1 METNTQTNEEVMETA
16 ANAPD
21 GKKKFGK
28 KKLAL
33 IIIIAVLAVA
43 GVAGAANADRVGNF
57 FRSKFSSPEKYYRY
71 VEKKNRDEAVSA
83 FGKKYDAVLDNL
95 TAKDEQKKALIK
107 VEAGD
112 ALKPMLS
119 SIGLESLEIES
130 NAKMKDKV
138 VTGKA
143 VIRANGKDALS
154 YTTYLDYASGKMY
167 MQIPELSKTYL
178 DYSTI
183 ITQSGMDTGKL
194 YEVAQNSSK
203 YLPGAKAV
211 EETLTKYS
219 DIVYDNVSKVKRDTK
234 TMKVDGIEGKYTR
247 LKVSS
252 DTDAQFDTVADIVD
266 ELNKDKNIEKALKNI
281 DDSLYTEFKSAIE
294 ETKSEVDTLK
304 KSDSS
309 DDGEDALDLG
319 MELYVDNSGN
329 IVGRTMD
336 VTVGSNNMSL
346 SVMSPRKGNRFA
358 QEITFE
364 VDGVTYITLTG
375 KGTVKSG
382 KINATYHL
390 NTDTSLNDEDSL
402 AIFGDDML
410 VMEIK
415 DLDEKAL
422 DDGECRGEIVLSNKT
437 VEGAD
442 LYTVKCTLDNK
453 KDQADTKI
461 ELLSGKASMLTVAIQ
476 SGEGEDPQVEAP
488 AADASIC
495 DFADED
501 AITQYVSQLDLITFI
516 NNLKD
521 TCGVDLS
528 SYLLG
533 AMGGTDEYTFDGTT
547 DDAYGDIS
555 DESATDSDLYNGMTE
570 DELSDLLD
578 AQ

>member
-16 ANAPD
+16 ANASD

-33 IIIIAVLAVA
+33 IIIIAALAVA
-43 GVAGAANADRVGNF
+43 GVVGAANADRVGNF

-83 FGKKYDAVLDNL
+83 FSKKYDAVLDNL
-95 TAKDEQKKALIK
+95 TVKDEQKKAVIK

-138 VTGKA
+138 MTGKA

-183 ITQSGMDTGKL
+183 FTQSGMDTGKL
-194 YEVAQNSSK
+194 YDVAQNSSK
-203 YLPGAKAV
+203 YLPSAKAV

-234 TMKVDGIEGKYTR
+234 TVKVDGIEGKYTR

-252 DTDAQFDTVADIVD
+252 DTDAQFDTVADVVD
-266 ELNKDKNIEKALKNI
+266 ALNKDKNIEKTLKNI

-304 KSDSS
+304 KSDNS
-309 DDGEDALDLG
+309 DDGEDALDLR

-346 SVMSPRKGNRFA
+346 SVMSPRKGNQFA

-364 VDGVTYITLTG
+364 VDGVTYVTLTG
-375 KGTVKSG
+375 KGSVKSG

-410 VMEIK
+410 VIEIK

-422 DDGECRGEIVLSNKT
+422 DDGECQGEIVLSNKT

-442 LYTVKCTLDNK
+442 LYSVKCTLDNK

-476 SGEGEDPQVEAP
+476 SGEGEDPKVEAP

-495 DFADED
+495 NFADED

-528 SYLLG
+528 RYLMG

-547 DDAYGDIS
+547 DDAYGDAS
-555 DESATDSDLYNGMTE
+555 DESADVYDGLTPEELNELYFSTDNN
-570 DELSDLLD
+570 
-578 AQ
+578 

>member
-1 METNTQTNEEVMETA
+1 METNTQTNEEVMETV

-83 FGKKYDAVLDNL
+83 FSKKYDAVLDNL
-95 TAKDEQKKALIK
+95 TAKDEQKKAVIK

-138 VTGKA
+138 MTGKA

-183 ITQSGMDTGKL
+183 FTQSGMDTGKL
-194 YEVAQNSSK
+194 YDVAQNSSK
-203 YLPGAKAV
+203 YLPSAKAV

-234 TMKVDGIEGKYTR
+234 TVKVDGIEGKYTR

-252 DTDAQFDTVADIVD
+252 DTDAQFDTVADVVD
-266 ELNKDKNIEKALKNI
+266 ALNKDKNIEKALKNI

-304 KSDSS
+304 KSDNS

-346 SVMSPRKGNRFA
+346 SVMSPRKGNQFA

-364 VDGVTYITLTG
+364 VDGVTYVTLTG
-375 KGTVKSG
+375 KGSVKSG

-410 VMEIK
+410 VIEIK

-422 DDGECRGEIVLSNKT
+422 DDGECQGEIVLSNKT

-442 LYTVKCTLDNK
+442 LYSVKCTLDNK

-476 SGEGEDPQVEAP
+476 SGEGEDPKVEAP

-547 DDAYGDIS
+547 DDAYGDAS
-555 DESATDSDLYNGMTE
+555 DESADLYDGMSE

>member
-390 NTDTSLNDEDSL
+390 NTDTSLNDEESL